1 MSSNNSI
8 GKLITFPE
16 LITPNTIVIPKVQ
29 RDYVYGREETKV
41 QEVLD
46 GMLDEIFNA
55 VINDKQTVLDFVYGG
70 AYVRKGDNESGVIP
84 LDGQQRLTTLFL
96 LHFFASLLGDENG
109 DTINDVNALLKFRY
123 ETRQSA
129 TEFCGSLVEGIRN
142 NLIKNNYKPSNKNL
156 KALIT
161 DDALYLGTYD
171 NDPTIISM
179 LNVLDKIEQKWV
191 EHNVENLNPCLWNR
205 LWNRKNVPFY
215 YLSLENFGLTD
226 DLFIKMNAR
235 GKKLTPFEI
244 FKSDI
249 IATIHKVDLDLKD
262 KFSIQM
268 DNQWIDIVWAYTNQE
283 ISDKRK
289 ALDVTNEADQKYDML
304 FYNILLIEKYR
315 RNLQIFDIASILSDR
330 DAINAVMDLFNF
342 FYDIHKNKGG
352 FAAYFNEYFYFADE
366 KTGMDDKIRLF
377 WQKKKSPV
385 FEFAMLRE
393 LTVAEVV
400 YLYAL
405 YLLHSK
411 QKDSDISRRC
421 LRVIRN
427 LVTASTRAGDARTEK
442 LHDFMLE
449 TECIIEHD
457 GNVLPLTP
465 RGNENGFAINGNFHK
480 LAFLQHV
487 WNEEYSKQQMSIYQD
502 LLKYE
507 NHDILRGALSL
518 FINFCKDQMGNID
531 TSRLLQLLAKFDR
544 LFNDEYEA
552 NFQNIRLL
560 FLEPHIDYIQYH
572 TNSNLCYLLSSSKYL
587 TNFFTWNNGR
597 QQQENILQ
605 ILEKLQEPFSPPSPI
620 QFDKFSDWKYYVT
633 KYPNE
638 SNRENTHYGMA
649 IWDDYTNYPLDMI
662 LLNSSYHSENY
673 LEWMMMTY
681 LLYNKIDKD
690 TIPCS
695 LDPHGCH
702 PIQIHTNSLGFKNGG
717 WQVYSD
723 SNLTSKLAG
732 RKDIQITPNSL
743 NEYSITLTQF
753 AAPYYDY
760 IDLGM
765 ELVDLLK

>member
-1 MSSNNSI
+1 MSSNIS
-8 GKLITFPE
+8 KLITFQE
-16 LITPNTIVIPKVQ
+16 LITQNTIVIPKVQ

-41 QEVLD
+41 QKVLD
-46 GMLDEIFNA
+46 GMLDDIFNA

-129 TEFCGSLVEGIRN
+129 TEFCSSLVEGIRN

-156 KALIT
+156 KTLIT

-179 LNVLDKIEQKWV
+179 LNVLDKIEQKWI
-191 EHNVENLNPCLWNR
+191 ERQMEKLNPCLWNR
-205 LWNRKNVPFY
+205 LWNRKNVRFY

-235 GKKLTPFEI
+235 GKKLTQFEI

-249 IATIHKVDLDLKD
+249 IATIQKVDSDLKD

-268 DNQWIDIVWAYTNQE
+268 DNQWIDVVWAYTNQE

-289 ALDVTNEADQKYDML
+289 VLDVTNEADQKYDIL
-304 FYNILLIEKYR
+304 FHNILLIEKYR
-315 RNLQIFDIASILSDR
+315 RNLPTFDIASILSDK
-330 DAINAVMDLFNF
+330 DAINAVMDLFDF
-342 FYDIHKNKGG
+342 FYDIHKDKGG
-352 FAAYFNEYFYFADE
+352 FAAYFNEYFYFSDK
-366 KTGMDDKIRLF
+366 KTGEDDKIRLF
-377 WQKKKSPV
+377 WQQKKSSV
-385 FEFAMLRE
+385 FELAMSGE
-393 LTVAEVV
+393 LTVAEMV

-405 YLLHSK
+405 YLLYSE
-411 QKDSDISRRC
+411 QKNSDISGRC

-449 TECIIEHD
+449 IEYIIKND
-457 GNVLPLTP
+457 GYVKQLTIQDK
-465 RGNENGFAINGNFHK
+465 ENGFVINGEFHK

-487 WNEEYSKQQMSIYQD
+487 WNEEYNKQQMNIYPN
-502 LLKYE
+502 LLQYE

-518 FINFCKDQMGNID
+518 FMNYCQTQNGNID
-531 TSRLLQLLAKFDR
+531 SNRLLELLAKFNN
-544 LFNDEYEA
+544 LFNDTFEN
-552 NFQNIRLL
+552 NFQDIRLL
-560 FLEPHIDYIQYH
+560 FLDKQINYLQYH
-572 TNSNLCYLLSSSKYL
+572 TKSNLCYLLSSPKYL

-597 QQQENILQ
+597 QQQENILH
-605 ILEKLQEPFSPPSPI
+605 ILENLNAPFIPPTPNL
-620 QFDKFSDWKYYVT
+620 FDRFSDWKYYVA

-649 IWDDYTNYPLDMI
+649 VWDDHAKYPLDMI

-681 LLYNKIDKD
+681 LLYNKIGKD

-702 PIQIHTNSLGFKNGG
+702 PIQIHTNSIGFKNGG

-732 RKDIQITPNSL
+732 RKDVQITPNSL

>member
-16 LITPNTIVIPKVQ
+16 LITSNTIVIPKVQ

-46 GMLDEIFNA
+46 GMLDDIFNA
-55 VINDKQTVLDFVYGG
+55 VINEKQTVLDFVYGG

-109 DTINDVNALLKFRY
+109 GTINDVSALLKFRY

-129 TEFCGSLVEGIRN
+129 TEFCSSLVGGIRD
-142 NLIKNNYKPSNKNL
+142 NLIKNNYKPSDKYLL
-156 KALIT
+156 KAFIT

-179 LNVLDKIEQKWV
+179 LNVLDKIEKKWV
-191 EHNVENLNPCLWNR
+191 ERKVDNLNPCLWNR
-205 LWNRKNVPFY
+205 LWNCKNVRFY

-249 IATIHKVDLDLKD
+249 IAAVQKVDQNLKD
-262 KFSIQM
+262 AFSSRM
-268 DNQWIDIVWAYTNQE
+268 DNQWIDVVWEYTNKE
-283 ISDKRK
+283 ISNKRK
-289 ALDVTNEADQKYDML
+289 ALDITNEADQKYDIL
-304 FYNILLIEKYR
+304 FHNILLMEKYR
-315 RNLQIFDIASILSDR
+315 RNLPTFDIESILSDK
-330 DAINAVMDLFNF
+330 DAINAVMDLFDF
-342 FYDIHKNKGG
+342 FYDIHKDKGG
-352 FAAYFNEYFYFADE
+352 FAAYFNEYFYFSDK
-366 KTGMDDKIRLF
+366 KTGEDDKIRLF
-377 WQKKKSPV
+377 WQQKKSSV
-385 FEFAMLRE
+385 FELAMSGE
-393 LTVAEVV
+393 LTVAEMV

-405 YLLHSK
+405 YLLYSE
-411 QKDSDISRRC
+411 QKNSDISGRC

-427 LVTASTRAGDARTEK
+427 LVTGSARASDVRTEK

-449 TECIIEHD
+449 TKSIIEND
-457 GNVLPLTP
+457 GNVMQLTSL
-465 RGNENGFAINGNFHK
+465 GKENGFYIDGDFHK

-487 WNEEYSKQQMSIYQD
+487 WNEEYNKQQISIYKN

-507 NHDILRGALSL
+507 NHDILRSSLSL
-518 FINFCKDQMGNID
+518 FMFYCTDQMGNLD
-531 TSRLLQLLAKFDR
+531 TSRLLNLLDKFNR
-544 LFNDEYEA
+544 LFNNAFEA
-552 NFQNIRLL
+552 NFREVRLL
-560 FLEPHIDYIQYH
+560 FLDDQIEYLQYH
-572 TNSNLCYLLSSSKYL
+572 TNEKFCYLLSSQWFLS
-587 TNFFTWNNGR
+587 NFFTWNNGR
-597 QQQENILQ
+597 KRQENILQ
-605 ILEKLQEPFSPPSPI
+605 ILETLQEPFSPPSPN

-649 IWDDYTNYPLDMI
+649 IWDDRATYPLDMI

-681 LLYNKIDKD
+681 LLYNKIDKG
-690 TIPCS
+690 ISCS

-702 PIQIHTNSLGFKNGG
+702 PIQIHTNSIGFKNGG
-717 WQVYSD
+717 WKVYTD

-732 RKDIQITPNSL
+732 RTDILITPYSP
-743 NEYSITLTQF
+743 NEYSITLTSS
-753 AAPYYDY
+753 AALDYDY
-760 IDLGM
+760 IDLGID
-765 ELVDLLK
+765 LVELLK